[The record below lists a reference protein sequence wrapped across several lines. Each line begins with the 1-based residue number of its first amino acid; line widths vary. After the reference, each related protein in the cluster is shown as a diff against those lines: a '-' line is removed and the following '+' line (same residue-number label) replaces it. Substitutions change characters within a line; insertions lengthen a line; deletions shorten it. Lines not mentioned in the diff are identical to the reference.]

1 MVHSAGGI
9 IRRSGPGVVFS
20 VSIFLLACVTGC
32 YHPPGDSEEQ
42 ATPVP
47 EALPSVKPPGSSPP
61 ISLPPSAPPV
71 SAAPV
76 ADAGPAPEISAPAPA
91 PPPEAAPAPTETA
104 PPEPPAPAPPETAVE
119 SVPPAGAPA
128 LSLANINRLREGMSY
143 EEVLQ
148 LIGMPGVTV
157 ATNGIDSVVHKWT
170 SDGGSFLGK
179 FQGGKLLR
187 KTVQSR
193 PKTEEE
199 SDTSHVLT
207 QEQYNDVKEGM
218 TLEEVLD
225 RLDVQARLVTDDS
238 QQDVTIYKWTDDHG
252 SSFTARFENG
262 KLVRKTGFYVG
273 PLEKPSPLEVSESE
287 GEESAESMAETPET
301 LAQEEEAEEGEEGP
315 TETAA
320 WDTGSPAVIAEEPS
334 APESSIREE
343 VFEPIAEPVPRT
355 TTARTT
361 SRVRVTGA
369 TRRAREQEAAAAA
382 GKTSPVS
389 GRSYK
394 PKAKLPDYT
403 YSFRRGSYEV
413 RLRNSADV
421 SVKAGLR
428 AGNRGKDVRIPA
440 RGEASIYVDRGTY
453 ELYYVFADSPYTL
466 HHGGGIRIADAF
478 QTNIRVTLVNEAS
491 LSRDVAGY

>member
-1 MVHSAGGI
+1 
-9 IRRSGPGVVFS
+9 
-20 VSIFLLACVTGC
+20 
-32 YHPPGDSEEQ
+32 
-42 ATPVP
+42 
-47 EALPSVKPPGSSPP
+47 
-61 ISLPPSAPPV
+61 
-71 SAAPV
+71 
-76 ADAGPAPEISAPAPA
+76 
-91 PPPEAAPAPTETA
+91 
-104 PPEPPAPAPPETAVE
+104 
-119 SVPPAGAPA
+119 
-128 LSLANINRLREGMSY
+128 MSY

-157 ATNGIDSVVHKWT
+157 ATNGIDSVVYKWT

-343 VFEPIAEPVPRT
+343 VFEPIAEPVDDELVMADIDR
-355 TTARTT
+355 
-361 SRVRVTGA
+361 GKYYGLNNI
-369 TRRAREQEAAAAA
+369 AAAIWLNLE
-382 GKTSPVS
+382 
-389 GRSYK
+389 K
-394 PKAKLPDYT
+394 PITVEELCKRLCEQ
-403 YSFRRGSYEV
+403 YEV
-413 RLRNSADV
+413 SARQCSAETLAFLGELEARNLI
-421 SVKAGLR
+421 SV
-428 AGNRGKDVRIPA
+428 
-440 RGEASIYVDRGTY
+440 
-453 ELYYVFADSPYTL
+453 
-466 HHGGGIRIADAF
+466 
-478 QTNIRVTLVNEAS
+478 Q
-491 LSRDVAGY
+491 